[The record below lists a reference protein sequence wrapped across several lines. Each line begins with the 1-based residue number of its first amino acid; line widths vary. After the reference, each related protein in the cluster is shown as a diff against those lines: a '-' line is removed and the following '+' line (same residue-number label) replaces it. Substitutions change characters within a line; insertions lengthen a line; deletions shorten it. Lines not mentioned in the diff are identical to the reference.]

1 VRPVSFHGTL
11 GLSTSDEGIPRDV
24 ARGHSKANKAAVL
37 AIPKTIMFTGI
48 ERKKV
53 QYKSVTPMYNDCGK
67 VEEV

>member
-11 GLSTSDEGIPRDV
+11 GLSTSDEGIPRGV
-24 ARGHSKANKAAVL
+24 ARGHSKANKTAAL

-53 QYKSVTPMYNDCGK
+53 QYESIPPIYNDCGK
-67 VEEV
+67 SEEV